1 MRNHLLTDLL
11 SVLLGMALSVVPSL
25 PCLAGGPAGERSA
38 LDDLP
43 SRHITALAE
52 GPDGYLWLGTR
63 DGLYRYS
70 GSGVRAYL
78 HTDDP
83 ASLPGNLVTG
93 LVTDSAGTLW
103 VATNRGI
110 CALRGDRLTYPTTRD
125 EELITFLMDWDENH
139 LLVSSHFGLSSFD
152 KVAGTF
158 TLLANH
164 SDLRRVRMMV
174 KTGVGRICLVP
185 ESRTEVTL
193 LDNRLERV
201 GGAALPAGA
210 LVTGLVALPSGLV
223 GVATT
228 RGLMLLT
235 GDTCQPVA
243 LPPALA
249 TATQGRELAFACT
262 KDGRLAVGVVGSGVV
277 VYDEQTQA
285 CTLIGDNDV
294 LEPGAECMAVLTPQ
308 DVWFS
313 QGHDIPRQLTI
324 EQANCDILLPQLR
337 RDECIY
343 DLIPEEGN
351 NFFLKTNQRIF
362 HVNPSSRTC
371 RDVTPGDLR
380 GERPD
385 RNLIYDPTNRIMVFT
400 TDFRTLRAYY
410 WEDGRLDRPRVF
422 PVGEFSCIWNDSEG
436 CLYVLQRQELTIL
449 TPSGQRIRQYL
460 PEDLGIFVAYHTRTG
475 QTYFIDESYAR
486 LYTFDRE
493 QGFTLVKKDLGGIL
507 KVNQTQRG
515 RVWVST
521 YTDGLVGLDEEG
533 REWLHLTQADGLPS
547 NTVTLADED
556 TEGNVWACTQ
566 AGVIRIDAH
575 DHGLTY
581 LSNPHSSTNLFYLNS
596 CTALVNNGRVYFGGN
611 NCLTELD
618 PASALPG
625 SHIPIGLDAIWVNN
639 REVSLLRDTIY
650 LAHDDNNVSFHFS
663 ALSFNPDAQLN
674 YAYRLE
680 PRDDDYTEAGTAQV
694 AQYTGLWPGTYTFK
708 ARVKTP
714 AGDWSE
720 HELMQTFV
728 IYYNWWMTPV
738 LSRIYMTVI
747 VVLLA
752 VGVGFVL
759 RRRRQHQAL
768 VRKVMLLETA
778 RKGAG
783 PALSGGEEPV
793 PTIGQATLREPEQL
807 VEQGTGREAE
817 QAAPET
823 AGDATGQTIG
833 QVEEQADGQSATPL
847 TDPYAGQE
855 TNHDFGQEVSQ
866 EASQEAEVQAEQP
879 LDQPTTEEAVPTV
892 ELNPRDRRMLEK
904 VYQLMD
910 EQLSNETFNISN
922 LAKDLGMSRSSFY
935 LRIKSLTGQSPQ
947 SLLNSYRLDKAMA
960 LLQTHEFN
968 VSEVCYRVGFATRS
982 GFSRSFKSKFGIAP
996 SEV

>member
-1 MRNHLLTDLL
+1 
-11 SVLLGMALSVVPSL
+11 MALPVVPCL
-25 PCLAGGPAGERSA
+25 PCLASGPVGERSA

-43 SRHITALAE
+43 SRHVTALAE

-63 DGLYRYS
+63 GGLYRYS

-78 HTDDP
+78 HNDDP

-93 LVTDSAGTLW
+93 LVTDAAGTLW
-103 VATNRGI
+103 VATDRGI
-110 CALRGDRLTYPTTRD
+110 CAIRNDRLTYPATRD
-125 EELITFLMDWDENH
+125 EDLITFLLDWDEGH

-152 KVAGTF
+152 KVSGTL

-164 SDLRRVRMMV
+164 NDLQRVRMMV
-174 KTGVGRICLVP
+174 KTEAGCICLVP
-185 ESRTEVTL
+185 ENRTEVTL

-201 GGAALPAGA
+201 GGATLPAGA

-228 RGLMLLT
+228 RGLLLLT
-235 GDTCQPVA
+235 GDTCQPTA

-249 TATQGRELAFACT
+249 AITKGRELAFACV
-262 KDGRLAVGVVGSGVV
+262 KEGRLALGVVGSGVV
-277 VYDEQTQA
+277 IYNEQTQT
-285 CTLIGDNDV
+285 CSFINDKDV
-294 LEPGAECMAVLTPQ
+294 IDPGTECMAILTPQ

-313 QGHDIPRQLTI
+313 QGHDIPRQITI
-324 EQANCDILLPQLR
+324 EPADHDIHLPQLR
-337 RDECIY
+337 RDERIY

-362 HVNPSSRTC
+362 HVNPDNRTC
-371 RDVTPGDLR
+371 RDVTPSDLR

-385 RNLIYDPTNRIMVFT
+385 RNLIYDNANRIMAFT
-400 TDFRTLRAYY
+400 TDFHTIRAYN
-410 WEDGRLDRPRVF
+410 WEDEKLVRPRVF
-422 PVGEFSCIWNDSEG
+422 PVGEFSCMWNDSEG
-436 CLYVLQRQELTIL
+436 CFYVLQRQELTIL
-449 TPSGQRIRQYL
+449 APSGQRIRQYL
-460 PEDLGIFVAYHTRTG
+460 PEDLGIFVAYHTRIG
-475 QTYFIDESYAR
+475 QTYFIDESYTR

-493 QGFTLVKKDLGGIL
+493 RGFTLVKKDMGGIL

-515 RVWVST
+515 RLWVST

-533 REWLHLTQADGLPS
+533 HEWLHLTQTNGLPS
-547 NTVTLADED
+547 NAVTLADED
-556 TEGNVWACTQ
+556 SEGNVWACTQ
-566 AGVIRIDAH
+566 TGVIRIDAH

-581 LSNPHSSTNLFYLNS
+581 LSNPHPATNLFYLNS
-596 CTALVNNGRVYFGGN
+596 CSAVVNNGRVYFGGN

-618 PASALPG
+618 PSSALPG

-639 REVSLLRDTIY
+639 REVSLLRDTIH
-650 LAHDDNNVSFHFS
+650 LAHDDNNISFNFS

-680 PRDDDYTEAGTAQV
+680 PHDDNYIEAGTAQV

-720 HELMQTFV
+720 HELVQTLV
-728 IYYNWWMTPV
+728 IHYNWWMTPV

-747 VVLLA
+747 VALLA

-768 VRKVMLLETA
+768 VRKVMLMETA
-778 RKGAG
+778 RKGTG
-783 PALSGGEEPV
+783 STLSNDEGLA
-793 PTIGQATLREPEQL
+793 PTTRQATPQEPEQM
-807 VEQGTGREAE
+807 AE
-817 QAAPET
+817 QVTEQAFGQAA
-823 AGDATGQTIG
+823 GQTAE
-833 QVEEQADGQSATPL
+833 QLDKQPEELLADPS
-847 TDPYAGQE
+847 
-855 TNHDFGQEVSQ
+855 
-866 EASQEAEVQAEQP
+866 ASQEAEEQTEQP
-879 LDQPTTEEAVPTV
+879 TDPSAEKAVPTV

-935 LRIKSLTGQSPQ
+935 LRIKALTGQSPQ
-947 SLLNSYRLDKAMA
+947 SLLNSYRLDKAME
-960 LLQTHEFN
+960 LLRTHEFN